1 MRTNLGVLLMAGRRP
16 APLLLVIAALG
27 ATSVIADFA
36 RDASLADAVRAG
48 DRAIAIAMIDK
59 KADVNAP
66 AADGST
72 ALLWA
77 AHNGDAELVD
87 RLLRAGADVKV
98 KNDFGATAMSEA
110 ATSGSTA
117 VIEKLLNAG
126 ADPDSPNAD
135 GETTLMVIARTTNVA
150 AAKLLLDHGAHVNAK
165 ESQKEQTALMWAAAE
180 KQAGMV
186 KELIAHGADVN
197 ARSLVNE
204 DIAQVSSEPRAQHRS
219 YGGMTPLIFAAR
231 EGCVQ
236 CAVALKEG
244 GANLN
249 MPDPEG
255 VTPLLTALWNAHFD
269 TASYLIKAGAMVDK
283 WDWWGRSPLW
293 LAVDYNTIPHGGRAD
308 GPSLDETTA
317 LQVIEQLLNAGA
329 NPNLQLKLLPPFR
342 NVGADRGVDSM
353 LTIGATPLLRAAKAQ
368 DAPAIALLLQHGAL
382 PNLPNN
388 QGITPT
394 MAAAGL
400 GSVDA
405 DTRGLYTTSDIQ
417 ERSIASLDLLLKAG
431 GEINGA
437 GGRSQQTPLHGAA
450 FWGWND
456 VVKFLVAHGADV
468 NAKDNKGL
476 TPVDSAMGRA
486 GGNSRGG
493 QRIDVHKDTAELLV
507 KLGATTPVMAA
518 AKK

>member
-1 MRTNLGVLLMAGRRP
+1 MRTIFTITALG
-16 APLLLVIAALG
+16 AALG
-27 ATSVIADFA
+27 AATMSYAADLAREPSVAE
-36 RDASLADAVRAG
+36 AVKAG
-48 DRAIAIAMIDK
+48 DRAIAVAMIEK
-59 KADVNAP
+59 KVNVNAP
-66 AADGST
+66 EADGST

-87 RLLRAGADVKV
+87 RLLKAGADVKV
-98 KNDFGATAMSEA
+98 KNDFGATPMSEA
-110 ATSGSTA
+110 AVAGNTA
-117 VIEKLLNAG
+117 VIEELLNAG

-135 GETTLMVIARTTNVA
+135 GETALMVIARSTNVA

-197 ARSLVNE
+197 ARSQVNE
-204 DIAQVSSEPRAQHRS
+204 DIAQVSSEPRAGYRS
-219 YGGMTPLIFAAR
+219 YGGLTPLIYASKT
-231 EGCVQ
+231 GCVA
-236 CAVALKEG
+236 CVVALKEG

-353 LTIGATPLLRAAKAQ
+353 ISIGASPLLRAAKAQ

-382 PNLPNN
+382 PNLPNT

-417 ERSIASLDLLLKAG
+417 ERSIASLDLLLKGG
-431 GEINGA
+431 GEINGK
-437 GGRSQQTPLHGAA
+437 GGRSQQTPLDGAA

-456 VVKFLVAHGADV
+456 VVKFLVAQGADV
-468 NAKDNKGL
+468 NAKDNRGL

-493 QRIDVHKDTAELLV
+493 QRIDVHQDTAELLV
-507 KLGATTPVMAA
+507 KLGATTLVLAPP
-518 AKK
+518 KK